1 MISIVNKY
9 VLVFLFL
16 AVPITMTVCA
26 QSITPQ
32 KLVFSKICAGSFNG
46 FDATFNYSGFPSGT
60 TFEVQ
65 LSDSS
70 GSFTT
75 PIGTTIV
82 STTDVT
88 ASQKKIRFAVPPT
101 LIGSENYKL
110 RVKSSTGFFSVS
122 FLNNASN
129 ASFAVY
135 FKSFEN
141 SFSINKKENTATLC
155 AGGSM
160 AILVDN
166 TTAPELK
173 YKWYKDNVLI
183 AGATTSSL
191 TVSNVGVYYTELD
204 YGSCSDSNF
213 SSNRV
218 SVSQASTV
226 TASIA
231 SSLGNPFCSLN
242 SSTTLSTQKGNAYQ
256 WYKDNMV
263 IAGATKQT
271 FETNQIGNYGVTVSF
286 GGCES
291 KAILDLKTI
300 TIKGTLNEISPISIS
315 KGDTK
320 TITVSTDVVG
330 PTYIWFKNDSQ
341 IANAT
346 TSSLDVNDEGLYKV
360 KLTHPSCPVSYEIP
374 FEIKWSIDPSITEI
388 PNFISPNND
397 GINDTWAI
405 PQQYTEGNQ
414 AEIVI
419 VSSNGEEVLKTNEYK
434 NTWPESVSS
443 LKNNNSVYYY
453 IITSPNEAVKRGSIT
468 IVR

>member
-1 MISIVNKY
+1 M
-9 VLVFLFL
+9 
-16 AVPITMTVCA
+16 PITMTVCA

-70 GSFTT
+70 GSFAT
-75 PIGTTIV
+75 PIGTTII
-82 STTDVT
+82 STTDVS
-88 ASQKKIRFAVPPT
+88 ASQKKIRFSVPPT

-110 RVKSSTGFFSVS
+110 RVKSSTGFFSLP

-135 FKSFEN
+135 FKAYEN

-155 AGGSM
+155 TGGSI
-160 AILVDN
+160 AIVIDD
-166 TTAPELK
+166 TTSPELK

-183 AGATTSSL
+183 AGATTTSL
-191 TVSNVGVYYTELD
+191 TVSNLGVYYTELD
-204 YGSCSDSNF
+204 YGSCSDSNY

-226 TASIA
+226 SASIT
-231 SSLGNPFCSLN
+231 SSLGNPFCTLN
-242 SSTTLSTQKGNAYQ
+242 SSTTLSTEKGNSYQ

-300 TIKGTLNEISPISIS
+300 TIKGTLNEISPITIEQGES
-315 KGDTK
+315 K
-320 TITVSTDVVG
+320 TITVSADTANAIFSWYKNDVVLV
-330 PTYIWFKNDSQ
+330 NA
-341 IANAT
+341 IA
-346 TSSLDVNDEGLYKV
+346 SSLDITEEGSYKV
-360 KLTHPSCPVSYEIP
+360 QLTHPSCPVSDEIP
-374 FEIKWSIDPSITEI
+374 FVIRFSIDPSITAI
-388 PNFISPNND
+388 PNLISPNND
-397 GINDTWAI
+397 GINDTWQL
-405 PQQYTEGNQ
+405 PQKYISGNDV
-414 AEIVI
+414 EVVI
-419 VSSNGEEVLKTNEYK
+419 VSSNGEEVLRTNEYK
-434 NTWPESVSS
+434 NTWPESASS

-453 IITSPNEAVKRGSIT
+453 IITSPNEAVQRGSIT